1 MDRETRQEQ
10 TEIRR
15 DGWIALALATGFLLV
30 YLRTLCPTTYLGDSG
45 QISTAI
51 VTGGII
57 HPPGYPLFSLLGR
70 ASLLLVPWGEPAF
83 RIGCVVVLAAAAAV
97 ATLYVL
103 ARELRCTPGASAA
116 GAAAFGASYTF
127 WNQSTRVEVY
137 SLHALLVCLA
147 LLGGLCYRRS
157 GRRAHLALMTLA
169 VSLGLAHHL
178 TIVLMGPALLLL
190 CGRRL
195 WTDPGLGRRLA
206 TAVGLALVGPAL
218 YALLLVWARA
228 EPLQNW
234 GRPVT
239 LPLLWTH
246 ASAKIF
252 QGHLHLPNGPSLVE
266 SLRQAAEL
274 YTTNFP
280 SAILLL
286 PMLGAWALWRRD
298 RGVAAGLLLAAST
311 VAAYNCCYDIADI
324 APYYIAAWIAAMA
337 LLAVALDAIR
347 SRARGFGKHPALAV
361 VLLVLI
367 PGSLILRNGSACD
380 LSRATWAR
388 DLARHKLEHT
398 DPGGVLITQGDH
410 DTFPIWYV
418 HDVLHVRPD
427 VLPLDRAMLAGTWR
441 QFDKEPSLWYLH
453 RLRRQ
458 GVDAPLDVPRDP
470 AMRASLATDD
480 RYLRQ
485 LLQRQLRDRPLCMSF
500 ATTHASR
507 RAGGPYFLRWAA
519 AHYEMLP
526 QGVVLR
532 LQPKSQPVDLAAL
545 LRRDQRLWDRTVL
558 PDVQAVRMD
567 EDLDPDYVV
576 NHYACMLVNL
586 GGLHELAGHRDQ
598 AEAIYRRVMA
608 WAPHYRPAATALASL
623 RRAGRQA
630 SLPAARH

>member
-1 MDRETRQEQ
+1 MERETRRGQ
-10 TEIRR
+10 TEIGR
-15 DGWIALALATGFLLV
+15 DWLIAFALATGFLLV

-83 RIGCVVVLAAAAAV
+83 RIGCVVALAAAAAV
-97 ATLYVL
+97 AALYFL
-103 ARELRCTPGASAA
+103 MRELQCTPWASAA

-137 SLHALLVCLA
+137 SLHVLLACLA
-147 LLGGLCYRRS
+147 LLASLCYRRS
-157 GRRAHLALMTLA
+157 GRCSHLALMTLA

-178 TIVLMGPALLLL
+178 TIVLIGPALLLL

-206 TAVGLALVGPAL
+206 TAISLALIGPSL
-218 YALLLVWARA
+218 YALLLIWARA
-228 EPLQNW
+228 EPLQDW

-239 LPLLWTH
+239 LPLLWAH
-246 ASAKIF
+246 ASARFF
-252 QGHLHLPNGPSLVE
+252 QGHLHLPNGPSLYQ
-266 SLRQAAEL
+266 SLRQAGKL

-280 SAILLL
+280 YAILLL
-286 PMLGAWALWRRD
+286 PLVGAWALWRRD
-298 RGVAAGLLLAAST
+298 RAVAAGLLLAGST
-311 VAAYNCCYDIADI
+311 VAAYNFCYDITDI
-324 APYYIAAWIAAMA
+324 APYYLAVWLVGTA

-347 SRARGFGKHPALAV
+347 SRARGFWKNPALAA
-361 VLLVLI
+361 VLCAVI

-441 QFDKEPSLWYLH
+441 QFDKEPSLWYLR

-458 GVDAPLDVPRDP
+458 GVDAPLDVPRDL
-470 AMRASLATDD
+470 AVRASLATDG
-480 RYLRQ
+480 YLLR
-485 LLQRQLRDRPLCMSF
+485 LLQRQLRDRPLCMTF
-500 ATTHASR
+500 AATHAPR
-507 RAGGPYFLRWAA
+507 CEDGPCFLRWALA
-519 AHYEMLP
+519 RYEMLP

-532 LQPKSQPVDLAAL
+532 LQPKSQPVDLAVL
-545 LRRDQRLWDRTVL
+545 LRHDQQLWDRTVL
-558 PDVQAVRMD
+558 PDLHAVRTD

-576 NHYACMLVNL
+576 NHYACMLVNY

-598 AEAIYRRVMA
+598 AAVIYRRVVA
-608 WAPHYRPAATALASL
+608 WAPHYRPAAAALASL
-623 RRAGRQA
+623 RRDGRQA
-630 SLPAARH
+630 QLPSDRR